1 MKPLL
6 IAACAALLAAAGA
19 AGAQTDPDAPRGKLP
34 GTVVP
39 AAYRLDM
46 TILPDQPRFSG
57 HAEIDVDVRTSA
69 AHIYMDGRNLAVT
82 RAVAMVAGR
91 AIPATW
97 TQVDPTGVVRLDFR
111 QPLPAGRTTLV
122 FDYSGAFQD
131 SAVGLYRIQ
140 VGGVWYSWTQ
150 FESIDARSAFPSFDE
165 PGFKTPFTISITTRP
180 GFETISNA
188 RQSAVT
194 PAAGGLETHRFEP
207 TRPLPTY
214 LVAMDTGP
222 FLHPTSQ
229 VPADPQ
235 RATPLP
241 LGVVATRAQA
251 GKLDFVLAQTPPI
264 VELLEAYF
272 GQPFPFPKLDQIAS
286 PEMPGAME
294 NAGADTYGDGIILLD
309 RDATTSQKQE
319 FGMVVGHEL
328 SHQWFGD
335 LVSPAWWDDI
345 WLNESFANWMGYRI
359 GAEWRPDLKIG
370 EGAIAEALGAM
381 NTDALTVGRPIH
393 QHIATNAE
401 IDSAFDSI
409 TYGKGGQVVA
419 MIAAYMGDDQFRAG
433 VRLHLSRHMYGNA
446 DTDQFFQALA
456 DAAHDPRIVAAMRS
470 FVDQQ
475 GVPLVTLA
483 RDDGGW
489 RAEQSPYVF
498 LGQAAPAT
506 RWVVPLCVRAGADKR
521 CALLGETPTQL
532 AGLGGGAIVPN
543 AGGTGYYRFE
553 LPAADWDRLIDAFA
567 SLPAGEA
574 LAVDDSLWAS
584 FRAGRAPAAKLIA
597 EARAALA
604 NPSADASLTP
614 GERLAGLRLR
624 GFVEGAAV
632 ADYRRLMRTLYGPK
646 LAEVGFDPRAGAY
659 ASDAPDLQKLRQDL
673 VGLVATEADDTEVQ
687 AKLATAAK
695 AFLAGDHDAL
705 DQAFMGA
712 AFGALVRVGGVEA
725 ARSVIEAALGS
736 EDPVFRGAAL
746 GGTAA
751 SGRTDVANWLLGFA
765 DPRLR
770 PVERLRI
777 FGELAATA
785 ETRDLA
791 ADWMLAN
798 YDRLATGGFGIF
810 VATQLPTALG
820 AQCSAA
826 RADQIEQLLGAKIR
840 AAGTGSLAL
849 DRTLEAI
856 RHCSVLKAAREA
868 QVAQAL
874 VQAR

>member
-1 MKPLL
+1 MKSGL
-6 IAACAALLAAAGA
+6 IAACASLIAVAAA
-19 AGAQTDPDAPRGKLP
+19 AQTDPDAPRGKLP
-34 GTVVP
+34 DAATP
-39 AAYRLDM
+39 TAYRLDM

-57 HAEIDVDVRTSA
+57 HAEIDIQVKAPA
-69 AHIYMDGRNLAVT
+69 AKLYMDGRDLAVT
-82 RAVAMVAGR
+82 RATAKVGGE
-91 AIPATW
+91 AIAATW
-97 TQVDPTGVVRLDFR
+97 TQVDPSGVVRLDFAR
-111 QPLPAGRTTLV
+111 PLPAGPATLV

-131 SAVGLYRIQ
+131 TAAGLYRIK
-140 VGGVWYSWTQ
+140 VADLWYSWTQ

-188 RQSAVT
+188 PQAAVT
-194 PAAGGLETHRFEP
+194 PAPGGLETHRFQP

-229 VPADPQ
+229 VPADPE
-235 RATPLP
+235 RAAPLP
-241 LGVVATRAQA
+241 LGAVATRAQA

-264 VELLEAYF
+264 VALLEAYF

-294 NAGADTYGDGIILLD
+294 NAGADTYGDEIILLD
-309 RDATTSQKQE
+309 KDATTRRKQE

-370 EGAIAEALGAM
+370 QGAVAEALNAM

-409 TYGKGGQVVA
+409 TYGKGGQVIA
-419 MIAAYMGDDQFRAG
+419 MIAAYMGDEAFRAG

-446 DTDQFFQALA
+446 DTEQFFQALA
-456 DAAHDPRIVAAMRS
+456 DAAHDPRIVAAMKS

-475 GVPLVTLA
+475 GVPLVTLS
-483 RDDGGW
+483 RTDGGW

-498 LGQAAPAT
+498 LGQAAAPT
-506 RWVVPLCVRAGADKR
+506 RWLVPLCVREGEDKR
-521 CALLGETPTQL
+521 CTLLGDAPATLPASGE
-532 AGLGGGAIVPN
+532 AVIVPN

-553 LPAADWDRLIDAFA
+553 LPAAAWDRLIAA
-567 SLPAGEA
+567 LPSLPASEA

-584 FRAGRAPAAKLIA
+584 FRAGREPAAALLA
-597 EARAALA
+597 EARAILG
-604 NPSADASLTP
+604 NPSSQASLSP

-624 GFVEGAAV
+624 GFVEGPAL
-632 ADYRRLMRTLYGPK
+632 ADYRRLMSRLYEPR
-646 LAEVGFDPRAGAY
+646 LAAVGFDPRAGAY
-659 ASDAPDLQKLRQDL
+659 AGEPPDRQTLRQDL
-673 VGLVATEADDTEVQ
+673 VRLVAAEAADAEVG
-687 AKLATAAK
+687 AKLARAATAY
-695 AFLAGDHDAL
+695 LGGDHDAL
-705 DQAFMGA
+705 DQGFMSA
-712 AFGALVRVGGVEA
+712 AFAALVRAGGVDA
-725 ARSVIEAALGS
+725 ARQVLQAALAS
-736 EDPVFRGAAL
+736 EDPVFRRAAL
-746 GGTAA
+746 DGTAK
-751 SGRTDVANWLLGFA
+751 SGRTDVATWLLGLKE
-765 DPRLR
+765 PRMR
-770 PVERLRI
+770 PLERLI
-777 FGELAATA
+777 AFAGLATTA

-791 ADWMLAN
+791 GDWMLAN
-798 YDRLATGGFGIF
+798 YDRLASSGFGIF
-810 VATQLPTALG
+810 LATQLPSALG

-826 RADQIEQLLGAKIR
+826 RADQIDQALGAKVR
-840 AAGTGSLAL
+840 ALGAGRLAF
-849 DRTLEAI
+849 DRTLENI
-856 RHCSVLKAAREA
+856 RHCGDLRRAREA
-868 QVAQAL
+868 QLAEAL
-874 VQAR
+874 AAAG